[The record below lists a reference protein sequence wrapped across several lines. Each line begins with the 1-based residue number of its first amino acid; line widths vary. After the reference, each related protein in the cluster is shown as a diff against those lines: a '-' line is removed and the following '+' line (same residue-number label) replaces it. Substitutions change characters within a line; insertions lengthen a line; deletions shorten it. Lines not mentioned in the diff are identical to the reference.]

1 MQVLGETSI
10 TYRSGSE
17 FYSIPI
23 PFAIF
28 KAHEK
33 LDRTRYLLADHQGG
47 LHFLQL
53 DAPMPQP

>member
-1 MQVLGETSI
+1 MLGETSI

-53 DAPMPQP
+53 DAPMP